1 MKISMENL
9 CVNSGAGLKLFS
21 SSVVTVQMNIR
32 GAYSGRSRPSEGG
45 PGLQLT
51 FFWAFVPQF
60 GLKNKGGG
68 KAPES
73 ATVLFSQ

>member
-9 CVNSGAGLKLFS
+9 CVNSVAGLKLFS

-45 PGLQLT
+45 QGLQKN
-51 FFWAFVPQF
+51 FF
-60 GLKNKGGG
+60 GLWASVWSKNKGRGEG
-68 KAPES
+68 LWIGHS
-73 ATVLFSQ
+73 LI